1 MRNRFAFTMLELV
14 FVIVIMGIIGKF
26 GVEFLAQ
33 AYNGFIYSKI
43 NNELQSNSGMALE
56 SIGSKLQFRIKDSVI
71 GRVESNNSF
80 EPLGSAGGDEYNI
93 LEWVGS
99 DVDGYR
105 GNSLPF
111 WSGIIDL
118 DESNKTILV
127 SPETNTTA
135 LNDLIETLSHNSG
148 TDINDSAIYLIGSDS
163 NIHQYGWTDEN
174 GNHPLTDHN
183 SSVMHPIKSVS
194 GHIDQFESNITGD
207 DFSDIDIYE
216 YYQFSWTAYAVALE
230 DYNDSGNG
238 TGNLYL
244 YYDYQPWHGEDFN
257 GTESSKSL
265 IMKDVSTFRFKSV
278 GSIVKIQVCVKS
290 DLIKDYSLCKEKTI
304 F

>member
-1 MRNRFAFTMLELV
+1 LKNRFAFTMLELV
-14 FVIVIMGIIGKF
+14 FVIVIMGIISKF
-26 GVEFLAQ
+26 GVEFLSQ
-33 AYNGFIYSKI
+33 AYNSFIYAKI
-43 NNELQSNSGMALE
+43 NNKLQANSGMAVE
-56 SIGSKLQFRIKDSVI
+56 SIAAKLQFRIKDSVI
-71 GRVESNNSF
+71 GRVENNNSF
-80 EPLGSAGGDEYNI
+80 KSLGSASGDDYNI

-99 DVDGYR
+99 DIDGFR
-105 GNSLPF
+105 GDSLPM

-118 DESNKTILV
+118 DESNKTTLI

-135 LNDLIETLSHNSG
+135 LNNLIKILSHDSG
-148 TDINDSAIYLIGSDS
+148 TDVNDSAIYFIGSDS
-163 NIHQYGWTDEN
+163 NIHQYGWTD

-183 SSVMHPIKSVS
+183 SSVMHPIKLVS

-230 DYNDSGNG
+230 NYDNNDS

-257 GTESSKSL
+257 DTTSKKAL
-265 IMKDVSTFRFKSV
+265 IMENVSTFRFKAV
-278 GSIVKIQVCVKS
+278 GSVVKIQVCVKS
-290 DLIKDYSLCKEKTI
+290 TLLEDYSLCKEKTI